1 MASAASGA
9 AAAPGRPARHL
20 AVLAAAGVLMALPA
34 LRGGALTALPGRG
47 PEIGDLPGPRLL
59 AHPTGDG
66 AVAPLG
72 PLGLFA
78 VGGGAIAQVAACGL
92 DELAGAQLPPVRREG
107 DDLPL
112 SLHLACA
119 TAAVAR
125 APLHPR
131 RHLAVHLSEVAG
143 FRLQQVP
150 LAARAPVDGRVQ
162 HVPLP
167 VPKARLIAVAPLTP
181 LAQDTVHWLLEVV
194 GAISGAWL
202 DLLQLV
208 LTPLT
213 AHRDS
218 EHHPIAGLPAP
229 SAALAAA
236 GPIGP
241 GA

>member
-1 MASAASGA
+1 MRRI
-9 AAAPGRPARHL
+9 PGL
-20 AVLAAAGVLMALPA
+20 A
-34 LRGGALTALPGRG
+34 

-78 VGGGAIAQVAACGL
+78 VGGGAIAQVAASGFKNSWVVSTKSTRPNFAHGLSVSFNPLQQNPRGPLPQFGPCCACGL

-131 RHLAVHLSEVAG
+131 RHLAQGLQESYIFDFLSTNK
-143 FRLQQVP
+143 L
-150 LAARAPVDGRVQ
+150 
-162 HVPLP
+162 
-167 VPKARLIAVAPLTP
+167 
-181 LAQDTVHWLLEVV
+181 VHW
-194 GAISGAWL
+194 SG
-202 DLLQLV
+202 
-208 LTPLT
+208 
-213 AHRDS
+213 R
-218 EHHPIAGLPAP
+218 
-229 SAALAAA
+229 
-236 GPIGP
+236 
-241 GA
+241 